1 MEKKQRDIRL
11 NKDYRT
17 AYIKDVRRFFESKT
31 DNPKYEAFLSAK
43 TLCKTRI
50 DDAFKVAKKVV
61 TRLYKPEDVSTLQ
74 SLQKKYNTVD
84 ATGKDSCFFFAV
96 VDSKGK
102 PVMEL
107 DSCND
112 EVEKHC

>member
-1 MEKKQRDIRL
+1 MEKKRKILGL

-17 AYIKDVRRFFESKT
+17 AYIKDVRRFLESKT

-61 TRLYKPEDVSTLQ
+61 TRLYKPVDVADLQ
-74 SLQKKYNTVD
+74 SIT
-84 ATGKDSCFFFAV
+84 
-96 VDSKGK
+96 
-102 PVMEL
+102 
-107 DSCND
+107 
-112 EVEKHC
+112 EKI